1 MARRFGAGDEAYED
15 DGSDPT
21 APVEDQVDDYAET
34 QRAADVSAEATDD
47 DNLIQQLVGSALE
60 QSTTEVAQAH
70 EVKLMRNPRQ
80 ESVVQGM
87 ISQMKLQRATT
98 HSSEDEPVNTQQR
111 KIEEGFEEYMLKDI
125 TESVAD

>member
-1 MARRFGAGDEAYED
+1 MARRFGTGDESYAD

-21 APVEDQVDDYAET
+21 APIEDQVDDVAET
-34 QRAADVSAEATDD
+34 QRAADVSAEESDD

-60 QSTTEVAQAH
+60 QSTTEVVQAH

-87 ISQMKLQRATT
+87 ISQLKQKRATT
-98 HSSEDEPVNTQQR
+98 LSSEDEPATPQQR

>member
-1 MARRFGAGDEAYED
+1 MARRFGAGDTEYAD

-34 QRAADVSAEATDD
+34 QRAADVSAEASDD

-60 QSTTEVAQAH
+60 QSTTEVVQAH

-87 ISQMKLQRATT
+87 ISQLKQQRATT
-98 HSSEDEPVNTQQR
+98 LSVEDEPATPQQR

>member
-1 MARRFGAGDEAYED
+1 MARRFGAGEESYAD

-34 QRAADVSAEATDD
+34 QRAADVSAEASDD

-60 QSTTEVAQAH
+60 QSTTEVVQAH

-87 ISQMKLQRATT
+87 ISQLKQKRATT
-98 HSSEDEPVNTQQR
+98 LSVEDEPATPQ
-111 KIEEGFEEYMLKDI
+111 
-125 TESVAD
+125 